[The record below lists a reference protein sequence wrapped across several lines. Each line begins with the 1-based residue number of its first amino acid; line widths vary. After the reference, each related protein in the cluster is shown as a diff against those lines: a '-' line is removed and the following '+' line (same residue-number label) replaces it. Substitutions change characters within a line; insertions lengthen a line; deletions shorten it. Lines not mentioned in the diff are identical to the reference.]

1 MREKEIEKEKTVK
14 KRYALDGRQLRKEK
28 SEKKERKK
36 EKRELLTCIHGR

>member
-28 SEKKERKK
+28 SEKKKERKRK
-36 EKRELLTCIHGR
+36 ENC